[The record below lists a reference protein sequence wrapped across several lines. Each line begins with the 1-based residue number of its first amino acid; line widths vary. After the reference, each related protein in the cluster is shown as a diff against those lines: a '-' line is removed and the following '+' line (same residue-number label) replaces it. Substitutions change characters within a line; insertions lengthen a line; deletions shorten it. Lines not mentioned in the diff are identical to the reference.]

1 MAGKQA
7 SGTGESHREHA
18 LCIAVV
24 SSGREALPWVA
35 ETVRSLGSCVH
46 IDFSELSRG
55 ALVGASFTAVIV
67 ESSAD
72 FEERLGLV
80 FSQLGHS
87 TPVLAAASAEA
98 PEPPPDPRL
107 FFTLRP
113 AYPLADRLAL
123 LRGAI
128 HRRVPAT
135 AFASPADA
143 EQMQRIL
150 AASGRFLRATS
161 LAEAA
166 GIAERSVHS
175 FVAADRVHCLFHD
188 AETGHLWSETDE
200 QREGY
205 ATVGISGFAARTGE
219 CVHVER
225 AGLDPRFDRR
235 LDEPAGDPAVHL
247 LVVPIGTPVHAV
259 LIVAR
264 STQFTDTECAT
275 LKTLAKYSGPMMHH
289 LALMTEA
296 KSVGRSDQEHL
307 FRTESLDARATRGDY
322 GDVIRVSPGWIRWA
336 YWVLVTLVVAC
347 VVFLVVGEVEQYSSG
362 PALIR
367 VHRRTEIA
375 AQSSGP
381 LLAQYV
387 TAGQHVK
394 TGELLMRLDDTSQR
408 LELLRVQREF
418 NALLRKRMLDPTDDS
433 TTQGLI
439 SLRGQVRGARD
450 RVEQRQ
456 VRAPHDGVVSDLR
469 TRPGQHIEVGD
480 IALSLVHNDEWRRV
494 LALLP
499 GRDRPQIH
507 PGMSLRLELRGYRY
521 AYQDLVIEEVGNEVI
536 GPVEAQRYLGPQV
549 RDSVAL
555 AGPVVLV
562 KARLPATS
570 FIADGSNY
578 AYHDGMLGL
587 AEVRI
592 KTEPILELFLPA
604 LKRLDG
610 E

>member
-1 MAGKQA
+1 MAGTHA
-7 SGTGESHREHA
+7 SKASDRHRGHEP
-18 LCIAVV
+18 CIAVIV
-24 SSGREALPWVA
+24 SGKEALPWVVQTA
-35 ETVRSLGSCVH
+35 LSLGKCVYIH
-46 IDFSELSRG
+46 SQELSRG
-55 ALVGASFTAVIV
+55 ALAGASLAAVIV
-67 ESSAD
+67 ESSSEI
-72 FEERLGLV
+72 EERLQLV
-80 FSQLGHS
+80 FSQVGDS
-87 TPVLAAASAEA
+87 TPVLVAAPSEA
-98 PEPPPDPRL
+98 PEPPSEPRL

-113 AYPLADRLAL
+113 AYSLADRVAL

-128 HRRVPAT
+128 HRREPAT
-135 AFASPADA
+135 AFTSPADA

-150 AASGRFLRATS
+150 AAAGRFLRATS

-188 AETGHLWSETDE
+188 AESGHLWSETDE
-200 QREGY
+200 LREGH
-205 ATVGISGFAARTGE
+205 ATVGLSGFVARTGE
-219 CVHVER
+219 CVCVER
-225 AGLDPRFDRR
+225 AGFDPRFEQR
-235 LDEPAGDPAVHL
+235 LDEPEGDLTVNL
-247 LVVPIGTPVHAV
+247 IVVPIGTPVHAV
-259 LIVAR
+259 IVVAR
-264 STQFTDTECAT
+264 SMRFAQTEYAT

-296 KSVGRSDQEHL
+296 KSVRRSDQENL
-307 FRTESLDARATRGDY
+307 FRTESLDARTTRGDY

-347 VVFLVVGEVEQYSSG
+347 IVFLVVGEVEQYSTG

-367 VHRRTEIA
+367 VHRRTEIS

-394 TGELLMRLDDTSQR
+394 AGELLMRLDDTSQQ
-408 LELLRVQREF
+408 LELSRVEREF

-439 SLRGQVRGARD
+439 SLRGQVRAARD

-456 VRAPHDGVVSDLR
+456 VRAPHDGIVSDLR
-469 TRPGQHIEVGD
+469 TRPGQHVEVGD
-480 IALSLVHNDEWRRV
+480 VALSLVHNDDWRRV

-507 PGMSLRLELRGYRY
+507 PGMRLRLELHGYRY
-521 AYQDLVIEEVGNEVI
+521 AYQDLIIEEVGNDVI
-536 GPVEAQRYLGPQV
+536 GPVEVQRYLGPQV

-562 KARLPATS
+562 QARLPENS
-570 FIADGSNY
+570 FLADGSNY
-578 AYHDGMLGL
+578 TYHDGMLGL

-592 KTEPILELFLPA
+592 KTQPILELFLPA

-610 E
+610 Q